1 MFRLIT
7 ICANLCR
14 VRNALTVLC
23 AMFGL
28 MVSMAPQ
35 AEAYVTLQHKAA
47 GEVMVADGGWTD
59 VCVKQTVCSPEDDG
73 GGLAHD
79 SIPVPH
85 HHHCG
90 GCVQLGAIND
100 FVSVAFPPTLSARL
114 SRPVNGAQLKQAG
127 PSDIEQPPRG

>member
-7 ICANLCR
+7 IFANICH
-14 VRNALTVLC
+14 VRNALGVLC

-28 MVSMAPQ
+28 MISMAPQ
-35 AEAYVTLQHKAA
+35 AEAFIALQHEAA
-47 GEVMVADGGWTD
+47 GEVMVADGGWADTCTTKTVCNSTD
-59 VCVKQTVCSPEDDG
+59 VES
-73 GGLAHD
+73 GLAHD

-90 GCVQLGAIND
+90 GCFQMGAVDNYLNI
-100 FVSVAFPPTLSARL
+100 AFPSTFSARL
-114 SRPVNGAQLKQAG
+114 ARPGNGPQLEQAG